1 MLLNFSMDEICTM
14 YCTLQSGMQYI
25 LFFPAVLAPINSILN
40 NSFLKPITLFTEII
54 TYTNFSALQQCT
66 TNYRVDVGLF
76 SHLSACSPSNIS
88 DRDMIFEYLKTS
100 CSAIFNFAFWHHI
113 PEQYVSES
121 ALVVLAESIHSA
133 NTFSTLRCLSS
144 GGNNSWFVGPEI

>member
-1 MLLNFSMDEICTM
+1 MDEICTM

-40 NSFLKPITLFTEII
+40 NSFLKPITLFTGII

-66 TNYRVDVGLF
+66 TNYRVDVGFF
-76 SHLSACSPSNIS
+76 SHPNACSPSNTS
-88 DRDMIFEYLKTS
+88 DRDMILEYLKTS
-100 CSAIFNFAFWHHI
+100 YNTIFSFAFWHHI
-113 PEQYVSES
+113 PEEHVSES

-133 NTFSTLRCLSS
+133 NMFSTLCCLCS
-144 GGNNSWFVGPEI
+144 GGNNS